1 MHACMLVMLRV
12 LCTAVGLD
20 RSSCRGVDAPGL
32 LKRLRV
38 NKLNIAV
45 PGHGD
50 GVETCEDY
58 VSGRSVQC

>member
-38 NKLNIAV
+38 NKLDIAV

-50 GVETCEDY
+50 GVETCED
-58 VSGRSVQC
+58 

>member
-12 LCTAVGLD
+12 LCAAVGLD

-38 NKLNIAV
+38 SKRDIAV

-50 GVETCEDY
+50 GVRSCEDY